1 MAAAWSW
8 VQAKA
13 WWVVVIL
20 LAVCGV
26 LFGLLMMQRRR
37 SAWLEQARQSAED
50 RARAAAVRAEAQRAA
65 AEAYANAAARA
76 KRELAELRARDAVEQ
91 ETVARLRREI
101 AAANSAEEVM
111 ELWART
117 FGDRR
122 PL

>member
-101 AAANSAEEVM
+101 AVANSAEEVM